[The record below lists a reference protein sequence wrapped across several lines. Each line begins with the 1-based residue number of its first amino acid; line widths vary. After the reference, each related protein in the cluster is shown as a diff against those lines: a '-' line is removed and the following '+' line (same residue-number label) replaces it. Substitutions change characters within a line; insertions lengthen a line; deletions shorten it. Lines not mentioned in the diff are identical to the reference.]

1 MDEDRADGA
10 SDAGNGSTSKR
21 GTFTGPR
28 SSPLMRRASIAAVW
42 TTVALFSVGQIYL
55 AQTGLGEPPP
65 LRPLLLLELP
75 IWAFWALVTVPI
87 LMVARRFELSRAGAP
102 LAIGVHTAAAV
113 LVALGAV
120 AFQMLW
126 YQAFNP
132 YPFSGS
138 SVTTWFWQYFR
149 RYFVFDFT
157 LYWAVVGVYHA
168 FSNYVLY
175 RERELEA
182 SRARAQLTEAR
193 LSALK
198 MQLRPHFLF
207 NTLNS
212 ISALLERHPREARR
226 VLAELAELLRASL
239 RSEAR
244 HVIPLEEELDFL
256 ERYLGIE
263 RVRFGDRLDVEVEVD
278 PAIRRAA
285 VPSFLLQPLVE
296 NGIRHGILR
305 GDGVGWL
312 RISAA
317 RENGTLVLHVMDNG
331 PGAASEP
338 MREGIGLATTRRRL
352 GELYGPDHTLALSDR
367 REGGLDVR
375 VEIPYRVLQ
384 TDR

>member
-1 MDEDRADGA
+1 MDERRAHDASGA
-10 SDAGNGSTSKR
+10 VGGSAWR
-21 GTFTGPR
+21 RAALGARR
-28 SSPLMRRASIAAVW
+28 SSPLGRRASIAGVW
-42 TTVALFSVGQIYL
+42 ATVALFSVGQIYL
-55 AQTGLGEPPP
+55 AQTGLGERPP
-65 LRPLLLLELP
+65 LGPLLLLELP
-75 IWAFWALVTVPI
+75 IWAFWTLITLPI
-87 LMVARRFELSRAGAP
+87 LMLARRFGLSGPGA
-102 LAIGVHTAAAV
+102 AEAVGVHVGAAV
-113 LVALGAV
+113 VVALCAV

-132 YPFSGS
+132 YPFGGS

-157 LYWAVVGVYHA
+157 LYWAIVGVYHA

-182 SRARAQLTEAR
+182 SLARAQLTEAR

-212 ISALLERHPREARR
+212 ISALLERQPREARR

-244 HVIPLEEELDFL
+244 HVIPLEEELEFL

-263 RVRFGDRLDVEVEVD
+263 RVRFGDRLDVKVDVD
-278 PAIRRAA
+278 PRVRRAA

-296 NGIRHGILR
+296 NGIRHGIVR

-312 RISAA
+312 RITAA
-317 RENGTLVLHVMDNG
+317 RENGTLVLHVIDNG
-331 PGAASEP
+331 PGTAAKP
-338 MREGIGLATTRRRL
+338 TREGIGLATTRRRL
-352 GELYGPDHTLALSDR
+352 GELYGQDHTLALSDR
-367 REGGLDVR
+367 AEGGLDVR
-375 VEIPYRVLQ
+375 VEIPYRALEA
-384 TDR
+384 DP